1 MSNRGW
7 LRGGVAVA
15 LGAIAVAGCGGGG
28 TKPVATSALDPA
40 SVVPA
45 NSVLYV
51 SASVRPKGTLQQD
64 LIRVIDQIG
73 GPNTVAE
80 LNSELGKHAS
90 SGFGKRWNQVKP
102 WLGQRIGAA
111 VIGLPPGQ
119 FSEQAVLDYAVLI
132 LPTTDPSAT
141 RTYIASHLKKSAALI
156 YKVVGNYALIG
167 GPYAVQMAAATAAKA
182 SLADS
187 SAYSSL
193 LTRVG
198 HGAFATFYARPYPI
212 LKLEAKLFSAEAT
225 PPAALAE
232 IKSGLSKTSP
242 NAASLLTLDVT
253 SNTLRLESTSVGAKA
268 QAGSTAISVGHLP
281 AASWLAVALGGGL
294 SSSSTLKSI
303 ESSIGEVSKEEG
315 SALGT
320 KNAGLQFVT
329 NDVLPALGPMSLSI
343 AGQTKATVKVGFA
356 LTPGSQSAG
365 DKLLSAV
372 QRMLGKRAAQVK
384 LGHDGNQLVATYGYK
399 SFGELLAP
407 QATLSSNPAFR
418 QALGQLPAGSSAEL
432 FVNFGPIAA
441 LAALDHSSKDARAV
455 KAVSHLSYL
464 IAGSDKGTF
473 ELVLGVK

>member
-28 TKPVATSALDPA
+28 TKPVAKSALDPA

-64 LIRVIDQIG
+64 LSRVIDQIG

-90 SGFGKRWNQVKP
+90 SGFGRRWSQVKP

-132 LPTTDPSAT
+132 LPTTDPSAAK
-141 RTYIASHLKKSAALI
+141 TYIASHIKKSAALI
-156 YKVVGNYALIG
+156 YKIVGNYALIG
-167 GPYAVQMAAATAAKA
+167 GPYAVQMAATTAAKA

-198 HGAFATFYARPYPI
+198 QGAFATFYDRPYPI
-212 LKLEAKLFSAEAT
+212 LKLETKLFSTEAS

-232 IKSGLSKTSP
+232 IKSGLSKISP
-242 NAASLLTLDVT
+242 NAASLVTLDVT
-253 SNTLRLESTSVGAKA
+253 SNTLRLESTSVGAKS

-281 AASWLAVALGGGL
+281 AASWLAVALSGGL
-294 SSSSTLKSI
+294 SGSSTLKSI
-303 ESSIGEVSKEEG
+303 ESSIDVASKEEATSG
-315 SALGT
+315 AE
-320 KNAGLQFVT
+320 NAGLKFVI

-372 QRMLGKRAAQVK
+372 QRMLGKGAAQVK

-441 LAALDHSSKDARAV
+441 LAALDHSSNDARAV
-455 KAVSHLSYL
+455 KAVGHLSYL
-464 IAGSDKGTF
+464 IAGSGKHSF